1 MKIQLKTGFVSLKCQ
16 PLEKELL
23 VSCLKCYHKKPS
35 ERKSF
40 IKMKTIKITAYLFVI
55 SAFCLNV
62 FGQPQAKNDS
72 KNVSAKTP
80 IAPQYFPLAELKAG
94 MKGTARTVFRG
105 SEPEEYQVEI
115 IGVVPGA
122 VGPKQDMIVGRI
134 SGGSA
139 DRTSVFAGMSGSPVY
154 IDGKLVGAIA
164 YSFPFSKEPI
174 CGITPI
180 AQMLSIFEQNQNI
193 KTKAKE
199 PRAVSFAELASTDW
213 KANYPSSATISNSFL
228 ANVSSGSALNS
239 IIGQSFQPIATPV
252 AFNGFSPETLNR
264 FAPQLLSV
272 GLLPVSAVGGAA
284 RISPLKTATEKTLQ
298 GGAAVSMALVR
309 GDSSMAASGTVTM
322 RDGDKIYAFGHP
334 FLSLGIADLPMSES
348 SVVTVIPNVN
358 NSFVIAVPNQMVG
371 TMTQDRA
378 TGVFGRLGQSPKMI
392 PVKIKLETSRGQTE
406 TFNFEIAKDDFLTP
420 ILLNMTI
427 YNAVVAN
434 ERGLGDSMIELKGE
448 IKIKNQQSVKLE
460 RRFAGA
466 SAVQIAAASVSIP
479 VNALLDSRFDNVE
492 ISEVNLNLT
501 SVDGSRT
508 AILERIAL
516 DKTEVKAG
524 ETFEVQAFVR
534 TDTGRIFSQKIPV
547 SIPADTPSGM
557 LTVTVSDGGAM
568 NAAAVAARQFIPK
581 NLSELIKVINEIKKA
596 DRLYVQTNRITNG
609 AIIGA
614 SEMPNLPP
622 SMLATMNSDRTAG
635 GFKPTLL
642 TVLTEQELAPAEFI
656 VLGQQILT
664 IEVKK

>member
-1 MKIQLKTGFVSLKCQ
+1 
-16 PLEKELL
+16 
-23 VSCLKCYHKKPS
+23 
-35 ERKSF
+35 
-40 IKMKTIKITAYLFVI
+40 MKTIRIPAYLLVI

-62 FGQPQAKNDS
+62 FGQTQS
-72 KNVSAKTP
+72 KNELKKVPAKTSN
-80 IAPQYFPLAELKAG
+80 AQYFPLAELKAG
-94 MKGTARTVFRG
+94 MKGTARTVFSG

-154 IDGKLVGAIA
+154 IDGRLVGAIA

-213 KANYPSSATISNSFL
+213 KANFPNGAGVSSSLIT
-228 ANVSSGSALNS
+228 NVSSNSALNS
-239 IIGQSFQPIATPV
+239 IVGQAFQPIATPV
-252 AFNGFSPETLNR
+252 AFNGFSPETLNQ

-272 GLLPVSAVGGAA
+272 GLFPVSAVGGAA
-284 RISPLKTATEKTLQ
+284 RISPLKTADETTLQ
-298 GGAAVSMALVR
+298 GGSSVSMALVR

-334 FLSLGIADLPMSES
+334 FLSLGISDLPMSES

-392 PVKIKLETSRGQTE
+392 PVRINLETSRGQTE
-406 TFNFEIAKDDFLTP
+406 TLNFEIAKDDFLTP

-492 ISEVNLNLT
+492 ISQVDLNLT

-508 AILERIAL
+508 AVLERITL

-524 ETFEVQAFVR
+524 ETVEVQAFVR

-547 SIPADTPSGM
+547 TIPADTPNGM
-557 LTVTVSDGGAM
+557 LSVTVADG
-568 NAAAVAARQFIPK
+568 NSLNSAATFRQFIPK
-581 NLSELIKVINEIKKA
+581 NLGELIKVINEIKKA
-596 DRLYVQTNRITNG
+596 DRLYVQMNRVTNG
-609 AIIGA
+609 AVVGA

-622 SMLATMNSDRTAG
+622 SMLATLNNDRTAG
-635 GFKPTLL
+635 GYKPTLL

-656 VLGQQILT
+656 VLGQQVLT

>member
-1 MKIQLKTGFVSLKCQ
+1 MKKAIIPAC
-16 PLEKELL
+16 LL
-23 VSCLKCYHKKPS
+23 V
-35 ERKSF
+35 F
-40 IKMKTIKITAYLFVI
+40 
-55 SAFCLNV
+55 SAFSLSA
-62 FGQPQAKNDS
+62 FGQLQASNQS
-72 KNVSAKTP
+72 KTTAVKSAG
-80 IAPQYFPLAELKAG
+80 AQYFPLGELKPG
-94 MKGTARTVFRG
+94 MKGTARTVFSG

-139 DRTSVFAGMSGSPVY
+139 NRTSVFAGMSGSPVY

-180 AQMLSIFEQNQNI
+180 DQMLSIFEQNQNI

-199 PRAVSFAELASTDW
+199 PRVVSFAELASTDW
-213 KANYPSSATISNSFL
+213 KANFPNISTVSNSFL
-228 ANVSSGSALNS
+228 TTVGSNSALNS
-239 IIGQSFQPIATPV
+239 LAGQTFQPIATPV
-252 AFNGFSPETLNR
+252 AFNGFSQETLNR
-264 FAPQLLSV
+264 FAPQLVSA
-272 GLLPVSAVGGAA
+272 GLFPVSAVGGAA
-284 RISPLKTATEKTLQ
+284 RISPLKKADDTTLK
-298 GGAAVSMALVR
+298 GGSSVSMALVR

-334 FLSLGIADLPMSES
+334 FLSLGISDLPMSES

-378 TGVFGRLGQSPKMI
+378 TGVFGKLGQSPKMI
-392 PVKIKLETSRGQTE
+392 PVKINLETSRGQTE
-406 TFNFEIAKDDFLTP
+406 TLNFEIAKDDFLTP

-466 SAVQIAAASVSIP
+466 SAVQVAAASVSIP
-479 VNALLDSRFDNVE
+479 VNALLDSRFENVE

-516 DKTEVKAG
+516 DKTQVRAG

-557 LTVTVSDGGAM
+557 LTVTVGDGSAI
-568 NAAAVAARQFIPK
+568 NAASAARQFVPK
-581 NLSELIKVINEIKKA
+581 DLGELVKMINGIKKA
-596 DRLYVQTNRITNG
+596 DRLYVQVNRVTSG

-622 SMLATMNSDRTAG
+622 SMLATLNNDRTAG

-656 VLGQQILT
+656 VSGQQVLT